1 MEHNHAHGHHC
12 ECGQET
18 KTENLAELY
27 NLYSKIDM
35 ENLEC
40 LNEAVEN
47 SVKSVFRPWDQRL
60 DSTKVILS
68 LFFMVSR
75 HKLFLSVSVC

>member
-18 KTENLAELY
+18 KIENLAVLY

-40 LNEAVEN
+40 LNETIEN
-47 SVKSVFRPWDQRL
+47 SGKSVFRPWDQRL
-60 DSTKVILS
+60 DSTKVISSVL
-68 LFFMVSR
+68 LWLP
-75 HKLFLSVSVC
+75 KLIFIFSISVC